1 MPLLDHAGEIL
12 SETTGARRGGS
23 GFWGD
28 EIQVFI
34 IGDLVKMVPVL
45 QQLPAQVLV
54 HLLRGT
60 KWGSAG
66 WTHSHALWGD
76 ASSPCAE
83 PRGVRGTREPMGD
96 PAVAE
101 SKPRTCLSGGV
112 SRGTPGSWLPVT
124 EGRKKQSGQEMGT
137 LGCR

>member
-83 PRGVRGTREPMGD
+83 PRGVRGTREP
-96 PAVAE
+96 V
-101 SKPRTCLSGGV
+101 
-112 SRGTPGSWLPVT
+112 GTPQRQSQSPALASAEEYPEEHLDPGSPSLREERNRVA
-124 EGRKKQSGQEMGT
+124 RKWG
-137 LGCR
+137 L